1 MGPRQPGGSGES
13 VRVYVFVIGLGPLSW
28 QSQGETGKKH
38 GYQDGRYW
46 QTAVATSAADVS
58 RTGANVDTFSCHA
71 FMSLFSVRL
80 FTSCFVLTVA
90 RCASCL

>member
-1 MGPRQPGGSGES
+1 MEPRQPGGSGAS
-13 VRVYVFVIGLGPLSW
+13 VRVFVIGLGPLSW
-28 QSQGETGKKH
+28 QSHGETGKKH

-58 RTGANVDTFSCHA
+58 PTGATVDTFSCHV

-80 FTSCFVLTVA
+80 LTSCFVLTVA
-90 RCASCL
+90 RCASSL